1 MAPRVT
7 PASIGRSSV
16 DIWGASTGGCG
27 RRRGWEGA
35 EVMGGYVGGKKWR
48 SGGAVEWGA
57 RSDGGGKVRRC
68 YKVHVYECFLGS
80 LQCLQC

>member
-1 MAPRVT
+1 
-7 PASIGRSSV
+7 
-16 DIWGASTGGCG
+16 
-27 RRRGWEGA
+27 
-35 EVMGGYVGGKKWR
+35 MGGYVGGKKWR